1 MRHPIQNAHA
11 SLKAN
16 IWLLDEAAC
25 NERSGRQE
33 PPDKEKNKSKS
44 KNKSK
49 NAAKEKT
56 SSARGQHC
64 LRERD
69 FSAQERPKNPKSKN
83 KSALDKRRFH
93 T

>member
-11 SLKAN
+11 GNYGEYMAQ
-16 IWLLDEAAC
+16 DEADC
-25 NERSGRQE
+25 NERSGRQDS
-33 PPDKEKNKSKS
+33 PDKEKSKS

-56 SSARGQHC
+56 LLAHRL
-64 LRERD
+64 LRPPQQD
-69 FSAQERPKNPKSKN
+69 FPAPNLPKRPKSKN
-83 KSALDKRRFH
+83 KSSLDKRRFH

>member
-33 PPDKEKNKSKS
+33 PPDKEKKTRNQEEAIRDLSRVPS
-44 KNKSK
+44 
-49 NAAKEKT
+49 AAAAVK
-56 SSARGQHC
+56 G
-64 LRERD
+64 LRSLRD
-69 FSAQERPKNPKSKN
+69 AQRTR
-83 KSALDKRRFH
+83 ALDGRPRYG
-93 T
+93 

>member
-1 MRHPIQNAHA
+1 MPERT
-11 SLKAN
+11 AN

-49 NAAKEKT
+49 NAAKKKHPRRAGYLAYASGIFCAETPEKPEKQKQFI
-56 SSARGQHC
+56 A
-64 LRERD
+64 
-69 FSAQERPKNPKSKN
+69 
-83 KSALDKRRFH
+83 
-93 T
+93 